1 GKMNKLLIAFGL
13 IILFV
18 TLPCASQRSKFAT

>member
-18 TLPCASQRSKFAT
+18 ALPCASQEFDPY